1 MRKWRTHK
9 KFLSYPDV
17 QTRTILVSNWM
28 ELGWATLNLCR
39 LAILFF
45 RGCLPEICY
54 TPKGCPGVT
63 SWPKG
68 IHTMEPRLISWNL
81 VCYADNDYLWRPTT
95 KRLHSGLAE
104 LQPNFLANTRAK
116 VDTSNYIYWARCI
129 FVNHIVDAPSK
140 LSQECYAHPWLYV
153 TTADDDNLWRP
164 RIKRWGFAS

>member
-1 MRKWRTHK
+1 M
-9 KFLSYPDV
+9 SYPDV
-17 QTRTILVSNWM
+17 QTRIFLVSNWM

-39 LAILFF
+39 LAIFF
-45 RGCLPEICY
+45 V
-54 TPKGCPGVT
+54 GVFLR
-63 SWPKG
+63 SVIRPQA
-68 IHTMEPRLISWNL
+68 RFISWNL
-81 VCYADNDYLWRPTT
+81 VCYAHPWLYVTTADNNYLWRPRT
-95 KRLHSGLAE
+95 KCWDLGSGYLHSGLAE
-104 LQPNFLANTRAK
+104 LQPNFSANTRAK